1 MNDATPRRLT
11 GSLLERAAE
20 RYAFAPAKVAI
31 PHTEPS
37 PVIPVANTLH
47 SLAPAKARARPK
59 VPPAPEFGENAHG
72 PLPSQGRQH
81 DVGRSEAKQATGN
94 FIQSRPRAQNRT
106 GTVDR
111 DRLIEQGL
119 ILPGAPVSGLAE
131 EFRIVKRQLMLAAR
145 GDAKARRILICSA
158 QPGEGKS
165 FCSVNLALS
174 MAAEKDVE
182 ILLIDADFAKA
193 EIPVMLGLDAGIGL
207 LDALADPAIDVESA
221 IIRTDIPQL
230 SVLPAGT
237 RSHDD
242 TELLAAD
249 RTTALFDD
257 LQAADPRR
265 ILIFDSPPALAA
277 SPASTLAHQVGHV
290 VMVVRADATPE
301 SELREAVLL
310 LDGCDDIQLLLNG
323 ARFAPGG
330 KRFGTYYG
338 YGS

>member
-1 MNDATPRRLT
+1 MDMSDATPRRIT

-31 PHTEPS
+31 PVEAQTPLPVRPEPVEG
-37 PVIPVANTLH
+37 P
-47 SLAPAKARARPK
+47 SLS
-59 VPPAPEFGENAHG
+59 VPAPEKKDGASTSSAQRG
-72 PLPSQGRQH
+72 
-81 DVGRSEAKQATGN
+81 TGS
-94 FIQSRPRAQNRT
+94 FSVPRPRARNRT

-119 ILPGAPVSGLAE
+119 ILPGAPVTGLAE

-145 GDAKARRILICSA
+145 GEAKARRILICSA

-165 FCSVNLALS
+165 FCSVNLAIS

-182 ILLIDADFAKA
+182 IVLIDADFAKA

-207 LDALADPAIDVESA
+207 LDALADPKIDVESA

-230 SVLPAGT
+230 SVLSAGT

-242 TELLAAD
+242 TELLASD
-249 RTTALFDD
+249 RTAQILDD

-290 VMVVRADATPE
+290 VMVVRADRTPE
-301 SELREAVLL
+301 SELREAVML

>member
-1 MNDATPRRLT
+1 MDMNDASPRRMK

-31 PHTEPS
+31 PESVPL
-37 PVIPVANTLH
+37 PVT
-47 SLAPAKARARPK
+47 PAKAGAHPA
-59 VPPAPEFGENAHG
+59 VPSVRMVEESADG
-72 PLPSQGRQH
+72 LLLSQERQE
-81 DVGRSEAKQATGN
+81 SFAQPTGN
-94 FIQSRPRAQNRT
+94 FTQSRPRTRNRT

-119 ILPGAPVSGLAE
+119 ILPGAPVTGLAE
-131 EFRIVKRQLMLAAR
+131 EFRIVKRQLMLATR
-145 GDAKARRILICSA
+145 DDAKAKRILVCSA

-165 FCSVNLALS
+165 FCSVNLAIS

-207 LDALADPAIDVESA
+207 LDALADPAMDVESA
-221 IIRTDIPQL
+221 VIRTDIPQL
-230 SVLPAGT
+230 SVLSAGT

-242 TELLAAD
+242 TELLASD
-249 RTTALFDD
+249 RTARILDD

-290 VMVVRADATPE
+290 VMVVRADRTPE
-301 SELREAVLL
+301 NELREAVML

>member
-11 GSLLERAAE
+11 GSLLERAAD
-20 RYAFAPAKVAI
+20 RFAFAPAKVAI
-31 PHTEPS
+31 PS
-37 PVIPVANTLH
+37 DIFPV
-47 SLAPAKARARPK
+47 APAKAGAHPGVRHA
-59 VPPAPEFGENAHG
+59 PAAEGSADG
-72 PLPSQGRQH
+72 PLPPQGRQ
-81 DVGRSEAKQATGN
+81 DIAGSFSAPP
-94 FIQSRPRAQNRT
+94 PRRRAANRT
-106 GTVDR
+106 GTIDR

-119 ILPGAPVSGLAE
+119 ILPGAPVTGLAE

-165 FCSVNLALS
+165 FCAVNLALS

-182 ILLIDADFAKA
+182 ILLVDADFAKA
-193 EIPVMLGLDAGIGL
+193 EVPVMLGLDAGIGL
-207 LDALADPAIDVESA
+207 LDALADPAIDIESA
-221 IIRTDIPQL
+221 VIRTDVPQL
-230 SVLPAGT
+230 SVLSAGT

-242 TELLAAD
+242 TELLASD
-249 RTTALFDD
+249 RTAALLDD

-290 VMVVRADATPE
+290 VMVVRADRTNE
-301 SELREAVLL
+301 SELREAVML
-310 LDGCDDIQLLLNG
+310 LDGCDDLQLLLNG

>member
-1 MNDATPRRLT
+1 MSDATPRRMT

-31 PHTEPS
+31 PHDAQYAPPVRPEPVEGPS
-37 PVIPVANTLH
+37 F
-47 SLAPAKARARPK
+47 SARA
-59 VPPAPEFGENAHG
+59 AEE
-72 PLPSQGRQH
+72 GRASTTP
-81 DVGRSEAKQATGN
+81 GRDRTGTGS
-94 FIQSRPRAQNRT
+94 FSVQRPRARNRT

-111 DRLIEQGL
+111 ERLIEQGL
-119 ILPGAPVSGLAE
+119 ILPGAPVTGLAE

-207 LDALADPAIDVESA
+207 LDALVDPAIDVESA

-230 SVLPAGT
+230 SVLSAGT

-242 TELLAAD
+242 TELLASD
-249 RTTALFDD
+249 RTAQILDD

-290 VMVVRADATPE
+290 VMVVRADRTPE
-301 SELREAVLL
+301 SELREAVML

-323 ARFAPGG
+323 ARFTPGG

>member
-1 MNDATPRRLT
+1 MSDATPRRMT

-20 RYAFAPAKVAI
+20 RYAFAPAKVSI
-31 PHTEPS
+31 PAEAHTP
-37 PVIPVANTLH
+37 IPVRPEPVEGP
-47 SLAPAKARARPK
+47 SFPATVAERQDEASTSSART
-59 VPPAPEFGENAHG
+59 G
-72 PLPSQGRQH
+72 
-81 DVGRSEAKQATGN
+81 VGSFAQS
-94 FIQSRPRAQNRT
+94 SRPRARNRT

-119 ILPGAPVSGLAE
+119 ILPGAPVTGLAE

-145 GDAKARRILICSA
+145 GDPKARRILICSA

-165 FCSVNLALS
+165 FCSVNLAIS

-230 SVLPAGT
+230 SVLSAGT

-242 TELLAAD
+242 TELLASD
-249 RTTALFDD
+249 RTAQILDD

-290 VMVVRADATPE
+290 VMVVRADRTPE
-301 SELREAVLL
+301 SELREAVML